1 MNNLKLIILSFAS
14 ALLFSVSTYAE
25 TLKIILPA
33 DASGSYNTRF
43 QILKGEIESTGK
55 KVGLDK
61 VEFVWGDNC
70 ARGASL
76 VNNEKGPMI
85 TVWDANFNLSEDCRF
100 DLSKKNVIA
109 VENNYIRFCAPP
121 GSNITAESFR
131 APGSSLKVG
140 HSTPHSAY
148 QKWFEGFN
156 KASGTNLIP
165 VPYGSSGKVRR
176 GALAGDIDMVFISP
190 SNSNKLMKAG
200 GTCFYSTGPDGE
212 SKYGMPA
219 LKSVTS
225 FDKAA
230 INMSNFYAVKNM
242 SKKQIKA
249 FRQMFDDIAQGKSSE
264 FTKWTGTKDIYL
276 VGTISTMSTKEMI
289 AFIDESIANWK

>member
-1 MNNLKLIILSFAS
+1 MNNLKLIILSFVS

-70 ARGASL
+70 ARGANL

-85 TVWDANFNLSEDCRF
+85 TIWDANFNLSEDCRF

-121 GSNITAESFR
+121 GSKITAESFR
-131 APGSSLKVG
+131 APGSSWKVG

-148 QKWFEGFN
+148 QKWFDGFN
-156 KASGTNLIP
+156 QASGTNLIP
-165 VPYGSSGKVRR
+165 VPYGSSGKARR

-212 SKYGMPA
+212 PKYGMPPLA
-219 LKSVTS
+219 SVTS

-230 INMSNFYAVKNM
+230 INMSNFYAGKNM
-242 SKKQIKA
+242 SRKQMKA
-249 FRQMFDDIAQGKSSE
+249 FRQMFDDIAQGKSSK
-264 FTKWTGTKDIYL
+264 FTEWTGTKDIYL
-276 VGTISTMSTKEMI
+276 VGTVSTMSAKEMI